1 MLGVHLPV
9 YIDIYMRG
17 SVLSSSLTATAL
29 PPGALSRRCCS
40 LQATATCPN
49 VARGSRGSASCTGM
63 CRLWKLRRGT
73 CLSYVLLIATTPCDS
88 KASARADVVA
98 SALNARFR
106 AGRPSD
112 DPASAGVVV
121 HALDVR
127 DSQLR
132 RQLGVPGLIWRPHT
146 PTGQLVSCSVINA
159 QLPFAYKGAGKHG
172 QAGFVLSSSAVKRAL
187 LCSYPWDSW
196 TYMLGCPTNWRSSD
210 TCVPGCPSEANQGLV
225 PRVSRALTE
234 LQCSED
240 PRKCKAAAGSSP
252 AGRETFSTGA
262 VEMQE
267 IWDGRER
274 FRTRA
279 RAQNSSSPTVWP
291 RLSLSQTMHLHQ
303 RHVRSALSELGGK
316 LPALQRLNP
325 YNELVLAA
333 DTLNSLLPKAI
344 VAVYMPAN
352 ANHVFRSSA
361 HAVHADLL
369 RSLNRTAQQL
379 PLLELDMT
387 NSLVPFRVAA
397 P

>member
-1 MLGVHLPV
+1 M
-9 YIDIYMRG
+9 
-17 SVLSSSLTATAL
+17 
-29 PPGALSRRCCS
+29 
-40 LQATATCPN
+40 
-49 VARGSRGSASCTGM
+49 
-63 CRLWKLRRGT
+63 
-73 CLSYVLLIATTPCDS
+73 CLSCVLLIASTPCDS
-88 KASARADVVA
+88 KASARADVVVR
-98 SALNARFR
+98 ALNARFR

-240 PRKCKAAAGSSP
+240 PRKCKPAAGSSP

-267 IWDGRER
+267 IVDGRER
-274 FRTRA
+274 FRTRT
-279 RAQNSSSPTVWP
+279 RTRNSSSPTVWP

-344 VAVYMPAN
+344 VAVYMRAN
-352 ANHVFRSSA
+352 ANQLFRSSA

-397 P
+397 PSRFT

>member
-1 MLGVHLPV
+1 
-9 YIDIYMRG
+9 
-17 SVLSSSLTATAL
+17 
-29 PPGALSRRCCS
+29 
-40 LQATATCPN
+40 
-49 VARGSRGSASCTGM
+49 M
-63 CRLWKLRRGT
+63 CRL
-73 CLSYVLLIATTPCDS
+73 YVLLIASTPCTS
-88 KASARADVVA
+88 KASARADLA
-98 SALNARFR
+98 ARALNARFR

-127 DSQLR
+127 DSQLK
-132 RQLGVPGLIWRPHT
+132 RQLGVSGLIWRPHT

-172 QAGFVLSSSAVKRAL
+172 MAGFVLSSAAVKLAL

-210 TCVPGCPSEANQGLV
+210 TCVPGCPSEANQGV
-225 PRVSRALTE
+225 APRVSRALTE

-240 PRKCKAAAGSSP
+240 PRKCKPARGSSP

-262 VEMQE
+262 VEIQE
-267 IWDGRER
+267 IHDGRER
-274 FRTRA
+274 FRTRTHT
-279 RAQNSSSPTVWP
+279 QNSSSPTVWP

-316 LPALQRLNP
+316 LPLQRLNP

-352 ANHVFRSSA
+352 AGQPFRSGA

-387 NSLVPFRVAA
+387 KSLVPFRVAGSYRR
-397 P
+397 